1 MWKIPTS
8 LSEISTLEQLDLAKN
23 NLSGEIPPQLSKLSM
38 LAVLNMSSNKLCGP
52 IPKGTQFTTWIA
64 TSFQKNKCLCGY
76 PLQPCNQNNIPMER
90 NDKNNSNNKVGWLS
104 RLDEKISLIAAGMGI
119 CIGFWGVVGVLIGWE
134 RARNWVMGVHVS
146 PNNQRKQ
153 RPFYGLY
160 RPPT

>member
-1 MWKIPTS
+1 M
-8 LSEISTLEQLDLAKN
+8 AKN

-76 PLQPCNQNNIPMER
+76 PLQPCNQNKILMER
-90 NDKNNSNNKVGWLS
+90 NDNNNSNNKVGWLS
-104 RLDEKISLIAAGMGI
+104 RLDEKISLIAAGMRI

-134 RARNWVMGVHVS
+134 RTRHWVVGVNVS
-146 PNNQRKQ
+146 SNNQRRQ